1 MSNLRS
7 MGTYCEFKITYPI
20 KNLHNNSMSE
30 SINLELQQQI
40 QHKLNNKTKPLGSLG
55 KLEEVALQIALIQE
69 TLTPGLIKPH
79 IVVFAASHGIANEG
93 VSAYPSEVTFQM
105 VLNFLNGGAAI
116 NVFTRQNGIEL
127 ALVDAGVNHDFE
139 PDEKLIDAKIN
150 HGTKSFLSQSA
161 MTKNECQLAIEKG
174 KEIVKNIAKTG
185 CNVIGF
191 GEMGI
196 GNTSSA
202 AVIMSKLLNIPI
214 EDCVGKG
221 TGVNPDQYQNKITIL
236 QKAIS
241 NHAEVS
247 TDPMQVLQT
256 FGGFEIAMMCG
267 AFLAAAEEKMVLM
280 VDGFIASA
288 AFLSAFKLDPEIKNF
303 AIFCHQSEE
312 KGHQLLLEGLNV
324 KPLLNLDMRLG
335 EGTGCAVAYPLL
347 KSAVAF
353 LNEMASFESAGV
365 SDK

>member
-1 MSNLRS
+1 MTL
-7 MGTYCEFKITYPI
+7 
-20 KNLHNNSMSE
+20 
-30 SINLELQQQI
+30 LEQI
-40 QHKLNNKTKPLGSLG
+40 QHKINNKTKPLGALG

-69 TLTPGLIKPH
+69 TLTPNLVKPH
-79 IVVFAASHGIANEG
+79 IIVFAASHGIANEG
-93 VSAYPSEVTFQM
+93 VSAFPSEVTFQM

-116 NVFTRQNGIEL
+116 NVFTKQNDIEL
-127 ALVDAGVNHDFE
+127 TLVDAGVDHDFE
-139 PDEKLIDAKIN
+139 PNKKLIDAKIN
-150 HGTKSFLSQSA
+150 HGTKSFLTQSA
-161 MTKNECQLAIEKG
+161 MTEDECQLAIEKG
-174 KEIVKNIAKTG
+174 KEIVKNIVKTG

-202 AVIMSKLLNIPI
+202 AVLMSKLLAIPI

-247 TDPMQVLQT
+247 TDAIQVLQT

-280 VDGFIASA
+280 IDGFIASA
-288 AFLSAFKLDPEIKNF
+288 AFLCAFKLNPEIKNF
-303 AIFCHQSEE
+303 AVFCHQSEE
-312 KGHQLLLEGLNV
+312 KGHLLLLSHLNV

>member
-1 MSNLRS
+1 M
-7 MGTYCEFKITYPI
+7 T
-20 KNLHNNSMSE
+20 
-30 SINLELQQQI
+30 LQEQI
-40 QHKLNNKTKPLGSLG
+40 QHKINNKTKPLGALG
-55 KLEEVALQIALIQE
+55 RLEEVALQIALIQD
-69 TLTPGLIKPH
+69 TLTPGLVKPH

-105 VLNFLNGGAAI
+105 VLNFLHGGAAI
-116 NVFTRQNGIEL
+116 NVFTKQNEIEL
-127 ALVDAGVNHDFE
+127 TLVDAGVDHDFE
-139 PDEKLIDAKIN
+139 PNEKLIDAKIN
-150 HGTKSFLSQSA
+150 HGTKSFLNQSA
-161 MTKNECQLAIEKG
+161 MTEEECQRAIEKG
-174 KEIVKNIAKTG
+174 KEIVKNIVATG

-202 AVIMSKLLNIPI
+202 AVIMSKLLAIPI

-221 TGVNPDQYQNKITIL
+221 TGVNPDQYQNKINIL

-247 TDPMQVLQT
+247 SDPMQVLQT

-267 AFLAAAEEKMVLM
+267 AFLASAEEKMVLM

-288 AFLSAFKLDPEIKNF
+288 AFLCAFKLNPAIKDL
-303 AIFCHQSEE
+303 AMFCHQSEE
-312 KGHQLLLEGLNV
+312 KGHQLMLEKLNV

-335 EGTGCAVAYPLL
+335 EGTGCAVAYPLI

-353 LNEMASFESAGV
+353 FNEMASFESAGV

>member
-1 MSNLRS
+1 MTL
-7 MGTYCEFKITYPI
+7 
-20 KNLHNNSMSE
+20 
-30 SINLELQQQI
+30 LEQI
-40 QHKLNNKTKPLGSLG
+40 QHKINNKTKPLGALG

-69 TLTPGLIKPH
+69 TLTPNLVKPH
-79 IVVFAASHGIANEG
+79 IIVFAASHGIANEG
-93 VSAYPSEVTFQM
+93 VSAFPSEVTFQM

-116 NVFTRQNGIEL
+116 NVFTKQNDIEL
-127 ALVDAGVNHDFE
+127 TLVDAGVDHDFE
-139 PDEKLIDAKIN
+139 PNKKLIDAKIN
-150 HGTKSFLSQSA
+150 HGTKSFLTQSA
-161 MTKNECQLAIEKG
+161 MTEDECQLAIEKG
-174 KEIVKNIAKTG
+174 KEIVKIIVKTG

-202 AVIMSKLLNIPI
+202 AVLMSKLLAIPI

-247 TDPMQVLQT
+247 TDAIQVLQT

-267 AFLAAAEEKMVLM
+267 AFLAAAKEKMVLM
-280 VDGFIASA
+280 VDGFIASS
-288 AFLSAFKLDPEIKNF
+288 AFLCAFKLNPEIKNF
-303 AIFCHQSEE
+303 AVFCHQSEE
-312 KGHQLLLEGLNV
+312 KGHQLLLAHLNV

>member
-1 MSNLRS
+1 MTLR
-7 MGTYCEFKITYPI
+7 E
-20 KNLHNNSMSE
+20 
-30 SINLELQQQI
+30 QI
-40 QHKLNNKTKPLGSLG
+40 QHKINSKTKPLGALG

-69 TLTPGLIKPH
+69 TLTPDLVKPH

-127 ALVDAGVNHDFE
+127 TLVDAGVDHDFE
-139 PDEKLIDAKIN
+139 PNEKLIDAKIN
-150 HGTKSFLSQSA
+150 YGTKSFLNQAAMSA
-161 MTKNECQLAIEKG
+161 EECQRAMEKG
-174 KEIVKNIAKTG
+174 KEIVRNIAKTG

-202 AVIMSKLLNIPI
+202 AVIMSKILQIPL
-214 EDCVGKG
+214 EDCLGKG
-221 TGVNPDQYQNKITIL
+221 TGVNPDQYQNKINIL
-236 QKAIS
+236 TESIINHSEIS
-241 NHAEVS
+241 D
-247 TDPMQVLQT
+247 DPIKVLQT

-267 AFLAAAEEKMVLM
+267 AFLAAAEKKMVLM

-288 AFLSAFKLDPEIKNF
+288 AFLCAFKMNPKVKDF
-303 AIFCHQSEE
+303 AVFCHLSEE
-312 KGHQLLLEGLNV
+312 KGHQLLLEYLEV

-353 LNEMASFESAGV
+353 FNEMASFESAGV

>member
-1 MSNLRS
+1 M
-7 MGTYCEFKITYPI
+7 T
-20 KNLHNNSMSE
+20 
-30 SINLELQQQI
+30 LQEQI
-40 QHKLNNKTKPLGSLG
+40 QHKINNKTKPLGALG

-69 TLTPGLIKPH
+69 TLTPSLVKPH
-79 IVVFAASHGIANEG
+79 IVVFAASHGIASEG
-93 VSAYPSEVTFQM
+93 VSAYPPEVTFQM
-105 VLNFLNGGAAI
+105 VLNFLQDGAAI
-116 NVFTRQNGIEL
+116 NVFTKQNGIEL
-127 ALVDAGVNHDFE
+127 ALVDAGVDHDFE
-139 PDEKLIDAKIN
+139 PDKNLINAKIN
-150 HGTKSFLSQSA
+150 HGTKSFLSESA
-161 MTKNECQLAIEKG
+161 MTETECQRAVDKG
-174 KEIVKNIAKTG
+174 KEIVKNIAKKG
-185 CNVIGF
+185 CNVIGL

-221 TGVNPDQYQNKITIL
+221 TGVNRDQYQNKINIL
-236 QKAIS
+236 KKAIS

-247 TDPMQVLQT
+247 IIPMQVLQT

-288 AFLSAFKLDPEIKNF
+288 AFFCAVKLNPAIKDF
-303 AIFCHQSEE
+303 AVFCHQSEE
-312 KGHQLLLEGLNV
+312 KGHQLLLESLNV

-335 EGTGCAVAYPLL
+335 EGSGCAVAYPLI

-365 SDK
+365 SAK

>member
-1 MSNLRS
+1 M
-7 MGTYCEFKITYPI
+7 T
-20 KNLHNNSMSE
+20 
-30 SINLELQQQI
+30 LQEQI
-40 QHKLNNKTKPLGSLG
+40 QHKINNKTKPLGALG
-55 KLEEVALQIALIQE
+55 RLEAVALQIALIQE
-69 TLTPGLIKPH
+69 TLTPSLVKPH

-116 NVFTRQNGIEL
+116 NVFTKQNDIEL
-127 ALVDAGVNHDFE
+127 ALVDAGVDHDFE
-139 PDEKLIDAKIN
+139 PNEKLINAKIN
-150 HGTKSFLSQSA
+150 HGTKSFLNQSA
-161 MTKNECQLAIEKG
+161 MTEEECQLAIKKG
-174 KEIVKNIAKTG
+174 KEIVKNISKTG

-202 AVIMSKLLNIPI
+202 AVIMSKLLDIPI

-221 TGVNPDQYQNKITIL
+221 TGVNPDQYQNKINIL

-241 NHAEVS
+241 NHAEVLS
-247 TDPMQVLQT
+247 DPIQVLRT
-256 FGGFEIAMMCG
+256 FGGFDIAMMCG

-288 AFLSAFKLDPEIKNF
+288 AFLCAFKLNPAIKDF

-312 KGHQLLLEGLNV
+312 KGHQLLLEKLSV

>member
-1 MSNLRS
+1 M
-7 MGTYCEFKITYPI
+7 T
-20 KNLHNNSMSE
+20 
-30 SINLELQQQI
+30 LQEQI
-40 QHKLNNKTKPLGSLG
+40 QHKINNKTKPLGALG
-55 KLEEVALQIALIQE
+55 RLEEVALQIALIQE
-69 TLTPGLIKPH
+69 TLTPDLVKPH

-116 NVFTRQNGIEL
+116 NVFTKQNEIEL
-127 ALVDAGVNHDFE
+127 ALVDAGVDYDFE
-139 PDEKLIDAKIN
+139 PNEKLIDAKIN
-150 HGTKSFLSQSA
+150 HGTKSFLNQSA
-161 MTKNECQLAIEKG
+161 MTAEECQLAIEKG
-174 KEIVKNIAKTG
+174 KEIVKNISKTG

-202 AVIMSKLLNIPI
+202 AVIMSKLLDIPI

-221 TGVNPDQYQNKITIL
+221 TGVNPEQYQNKINIL
-236 QKAIS
+236 QQSIS
-241 NHAEVS
+241 NHPEVS
-247 TDPMQVLQT
+247 TDPIQVLKT

-288 AFLSAFKLDPEIKNF
+288 AFLCAFKLNPDIKDL

-312 KGHQLLLEGLNV
+312 KGHQLLLESLNA

-335 EGTGCAVAYPLL
+335 EGTGCAVTYPLL

>member
-1 MSNLRS
+1 MTLR
-7 MGTYCEFKITYPI
+7 E
-20 KNLHNNSMSE
+20 
-30 SINLELQQQI
+30 QI
-40 QHKLNNKTKPLGSLG
+40 QHKINSKTKPLGALG

-69 TLTPGLIKPH
+69 TLTPDLVKPH

-127 ALVDAGVNHDFE
+127 TLVDAGVDHDFE
-139 PDEKLIDAKIN
+139 PNEKLIDAKIN
-150 HGTKSFLSQSA
+150 YGTKSFLNQASMSA
-161 MTKNECQLAIEKG
+161 EECQRAMEKG
-174 KEIVKNIAKTG
+174 KEIVRNIAKTG

-202 AVIMSKLLNIPI
+202 AVIMSKILQIPL

-221 TGVNPDQYQNKITIL
+221 TGVNPDQYQNKINIL
-236 QKAIS
+236 TESIINHSEIS
-241 NHAEVS
+241 N
-247 TDPMQVLQT
+247 DPIEVLQT
-256 FGGFEIAMMCG
+256 FGGFEIAMMCS
-267 AFLAAAEEKMVLM
+267 AFLVAAEEKMVLM

-288 AFLSAFKLDPEIKNF
+288 AFLCAFKINPKVKDF
-303 AIFCHQSEE
+303 AVFCHQSEE
-312 KGHQLLLEGLNV
+312 KGHAYLLKYLEV
-324 KPLLNLDMRLG
+324 KPLLSLDMRLG

-353 LNEMASFESAGV
+353 FNEMASFESAGV